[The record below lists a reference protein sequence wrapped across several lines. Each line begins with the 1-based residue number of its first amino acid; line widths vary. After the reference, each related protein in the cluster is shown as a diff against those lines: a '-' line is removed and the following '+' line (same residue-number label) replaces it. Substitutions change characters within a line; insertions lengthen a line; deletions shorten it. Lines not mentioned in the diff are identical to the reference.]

1 MFEFNFLDNFIPSRN
16 VLNYWNW
23 TPKSATS
30 SHGIQRPGL
39 FNNPNYSWHGL
50 GVVLILVFET
60 WATLIALDLGVQI
73 MAIIIAIVMD
83 FVLAFVSHIWVK
95 DINKAKNAL
104 VFADNILRQQKVS
117 EISRTKVVKNFFNLC
132 ILTLGFFKFYWF
144 YSVYNNP
151 DVTALFVFSCYT
163 LGAVLHISCTGY
175 FFYTLIIGM
184 IIKGQHSE
192 YINSGGK
199 KYSFDPENPLP
210 HEIISSIS
218 LVECSVG
225 KHKIVKNKDNKF
237 YFETC
242 GLLTDKELNEFI
254 GRQINNEQQRV
265 VAVEGVRHQYN
276 FL

>member
-1 MFEFNFLDNFIPSRN
+1 
-16 VLNYWNW
+16 
-23 TPKSATS
+23 
-30 SHGIQRPGL
+30 
-39 FNNPNYSWHGL
+39 
-50 GVVLILVFET
+50 
-60 WATLIALDLGVQI
+60 
-73 MAIIIAIVMD
+73 
-83 FVLAFVSHIWVK
+83 
-95 DINKAKNAL
+95 
-104 VFADNILRQQKVS
+104 
-117 EISRTKVVKNFFNLC
+117 
-132 ILTLGFFKFYWF
+132 
-144 YSVYNNP
+144 
-151 DVTALFVFSCYT
+151 
-163 LGAVLHISCTGY
+163 
-175 FFYTLIIGM
+175 M

-210 HEIISSIS
+210 HEIVSSIS